1 MLQWPCELFEH
12 GLNYLVKMCS
22 NLDLCAWLP
31 LRLRKHVG
39 LEDSEVF
46 VVSLTSATY
55 LYCVQLS
62 IKTTKYSGYHHQIR
76 KFAYSMHK
84 VLVVLAEKVW
94 PFTHN
99 FKTTNMFSS
108 RVTCWLSGK
117 LGDHT
122 FALPWECIA
131 WKEGGA
137 VDELQLLEVCY
148 KK

>member
-99 FKTTNMFSS
+99 FKNNKHVQLSS
-108 RVTCWLSGK
+108 HLLTVWQVGRSHLRLAVRVHRVERRRSCRRAPVTGSVL
-117 LGDHT
+117 
-122 FALPWECIA
+122 
-131 WKEGGA
+131 
-137 VDELQLLEVCY
+137 
-148 KK
+148 